1 MTGDRQVARSRL
13 VVIGGSA
20 AGARAAQT
28 ATTFDGDWQ
37 IDVISA
43 DPDAPYYRPGLSKQ
57 LLQGV
62 WDADRAAQPAPSAD
76 LVTWHRGMTA
86 TAVDTDQRQVR
97 LDNGDG
103 LPFDRLV
110 IASGCRPRQL
120 SSVHT
125 STPATRAQR
134 LFEVARISDAIE
146 IRRLLAG
153 GGHALVIG
161 AGLIGSEVAS
171 SLAATGTQVT
181 MIEPSMTPLARALG
195 PLGDQVCRAWHDA
208 STVDLRLGSTVET
221 VTEMDDRIEVRLSGD
236 EVLTGDIAISCIGVA
251 PDTDWLSSSGIPL
264 DLSGAIRCDENL
276 LVHGFENI
284 AAAGDIAAWDST
296 RTGQPTRV
304 EHWLTAVEQG
314 ARAVRNVCAVASDRE
329 PFAELPMFWTEQHGH
344 LVHFVGHQ
352 LPQADWSVVEGAPDD
367 QQFVAAASHRG
378 VTTGYLLV
386 DLARRLGH
394 YRQELTLSSSSIG

>member
-1 MTGDRQVARSRL
+1 MTGDRQAARSRL

-28 ATTFDGDWQ
+28 ASTFDGDWQ

-57 LLQGV
+57 LLQGA

-76 LVTWHRGMTA
+76 LVTWHSGMTA

-97 LDNGDG
+97 LDNGDS

-110 IASGCRPRQL
+110 IASGCHPRQL
-120 SSVHT
+120 PSVDK
-125 STPATRAQR
+125 SAQTGGAPR

-146 IRRLLAG
+146 IRSLLAG

-171 SLAATGTQVT
+171 SLAASGTQVT
-181 MIEPSMTPLARALG
+181 MIEPSMTPLIRALG
-195 PLGDQVCRAWHDA
+195 PLGDRVCRSWHET
-208 STVDLRLGSTVET
+208 STVDLRLGSIVEM
-221 VTEMDDRIEVRLSGD
+221 VMEMDDRVEVRLSGG
-236 EVLTGDIAISCIGVA
+236 EVLTGDVAISCVGVA

-264 DLSGAIRCDENL
+264 DVSGAIRCDENL

-284 AAAGDIAAWDST
+284 AAAGDIASWDST

-314 ARAVRNVCAVASDRE
+314 ARAAKNVCAVGSDRE
-329 PFAELPMFWTEQHGH
+329 PFAELPLFWTEQHGH

-352 LPQADWSVVEGAPDD
+352 LPQSDWKVVEGAPDD
-367 QQFVAAASHRG
+367 QPFVAACSQRD

-386 DLARRLGH
+386 DMARRLGH
-394 YRQELTLSSSSIG
+394 YRQELTLSGSSIG